1 MVSLAYK
8 KAMQFFQRPFA
19 VSPSVFMETPQQQGN
34 ELRQFFASPPEP
46 LFNEKLLGMKPALL
60 EETLQMLA
68 KENEKNML
76 SVDDECKGIFKSGKR
91 AVYIFL
97 LCKHY
102 KLGYEEQS
110 VALELFSRFMS
121 RHIVELI
128 QHVRETQNTDNPIEW
143 SLVEEK
149 VKHQITLRA
158 VTCVQLAS
166 KVSSHYTIVTVANA
180 QQFLT
185 SRGFRYATNSIIQSE
200 VRVLKTLDYQVHPP
214 IPLTY
219 VEALLEVL
227 GHNSPCIRVK
237 HLHGI
242 CLSVLELYYIQRDS
256 IYTKLKKIAGISS
269 NQKVRAVCV
278 EKDNMLTG
286 SAIIGAAAFILNKST
301 SDFVID
307 QLSRITEIVSEDI
320 SDFSAVLIEQVL
332 SEDEDK

>member
-1 MVSLAYK
+1 
-8 KAMQFFQRPFA
+8 
-19 VSPSVFMETPQQQGN
+19 
-34 ELRQFFASPPEP
+34 
-46 LFNEKLLGMKPALL
+46 
-60 EETLQMLA
+60 MLA

-76 SVDDECKGIFKSGKR
+76 SMDDECKGIFKSGKR

-97 LCKHY
+97 LCKHF
-102 KLGYEEQS
+102 KLVYEEQS

-121 RHIVELI
+121 RHVVELL
-128 QHVRETQNTDNPIEW
+128 QYVRETQKTDSPIEW

-166 KVSSHYTIVTVANA
+166 KVSSHYTIVSVGSAK
-180 QQFLT
+180 QFLT
-185 SRGFRYATNSIIQSE
+185 TRGFRYATNSILQSE
-200 VRVLKTLDYQVHPP
+200 IRVLKTLNYQVHPP

-242 CLSVLELYYIQRDS
+242 CLGILELYYIQRDS
-256 IYTKLKKIAGISS
+256 VYTKLKRIAGISN
-269 NQKVRAVCV
+269 NQKSRAIRV

-286 SAIIGAAAFILNKST
+286 SAIVGAAAFVLNRST

-332 SEDEDK
+332 SQDEDK